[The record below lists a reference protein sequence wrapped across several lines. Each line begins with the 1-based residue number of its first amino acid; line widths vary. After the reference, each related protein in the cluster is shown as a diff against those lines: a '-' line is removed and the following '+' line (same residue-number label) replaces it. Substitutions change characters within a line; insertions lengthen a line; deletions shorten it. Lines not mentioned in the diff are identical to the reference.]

1 MSLASVTPTQI
12 RPRSKS
18 LASPDVLREDFPDS
32 TELVFVG
39 NIQHID
45 GSPVRDAVLE
55 LLGIRLRADERGTF
69 ELLMYCPA
77 PGPSGIVVRINAPAH
92 EHVDADLRFA
102 PEDFSSTGL
111 IPVRPGRL
119 VDATLVMRHDFVLT
133 EVA

>member
-1 MSLASVTPTQI
+1 MSLATVTPTQV
-12 RPRSKS
+12 RPRPTS
-18 LASPDVLREDFPDS
+18 LASPAVLRENFPDS

-39 NIQHID
+39 SIEHLD

-69 ELLMYCPA
+69 ELLMECPA

-92 EHVDADLRFA
+92 EPVDADLRFA
-102 PEDFSSTGL
+102 PVDSSSTGV

-119 VDATLVMRHDFVLT
+119 VDGTLVLRHDFVLT